1 MSFLNLAFPA
11 ETAIPFAQTLVG
23 LLAAYLRPALG
34 LGVLVT
40 FLMVFKPLIMGL
52 AQAAMLLVK
61 PRKSLEQR
69 ILAHK
74 FSGKRM
80 LNRMANEYSM
90 TQPSFAAELRN
101 MAARD

>member
-11 ETAIPFAQTLVG
+11 ETAIPFAQTMMG
-23 LLAAYLRPALG
+23 MLAAYMRPALG
-34 LGVLVT
+34 LGALVT
-40 FLMVFKPLIMGL
+40 FLMVFKPLLVGL
-52 AQAAMLLVK
+52 AQAVLLLVK

-74 FSGKRM
+74 FSGKLM
-80 LNRMANEYSM
+80 LNRMANEYSL
-90 TQPSFAAELRN
+90 TQPNFAAELRN

>member
-11 ETAIPFAQTLVG
+11 EAAIPFAQTLIG
-23 LLAAYLRPALG
+23 MLAAYMRPALG
-34 LGVLVT
+34 LGALVT
-40 FLMVFKPLIMGL
+40 VLMVFKPLLMGL
-52 AQAAMLLVK
+52 AQAALVLVK

-80 LNRMANEYSM
+80 LNRMANEYSL
-90 TQPSFAAELRN
+90 TQPNFANELRN

>member
-11 ETAIPFAQTLVG
+11 ETAIPFSQALIG
-23 LLAAYLRPALG
+23 MLAAYVRPALG
-34 LGVLVT
+34 LGALVT
-40 FLMVFKPLIMGL
+40 VLMVFKPLLLGL
-52 AQAAMLLVK
+52 AQAAVLLVK

-80 LNRMANEYSM
+80 LNRMANEYSL
-90 TQPSFAAELRN
+90 TQPNFANELRN

>member
-11 ETAIPFAQTLVG
+11 ETAIPFAQTLIG
-23 LLAAYLRPALG
+23 LLAAYMRPALG
-34 LGVLVT
+34 LGALVT

-52 AQAAMLLVK
+52 AQAAVLVFK

-90 TQPSFAAELRN
+90 TQPNFAAELRN

>member
-11 ETAIPFAQTLVG
+11 EAALPFAQSLMG
-23 LLAAYLRPALG
+23 MLAAYVRPALG
-34 LGVLVT
+34 LGAVVT
-40 FLMVFKPLIMGL
+40 LMMVFKPLILGL
-52 AQAAMLLVK
+52 AQAAVLLVK

-90 TQPSFAAELRN
+90 TQPNFAAELRN

>member
-11 ETAIPFAQTLVG
+11 ETAMPFAQTLFG
-23 LLAAYLRPALG
+23 LLAVYLRPALG
-34 LGVLVT
+34 LGALVT

-52 AQAAMLLVK
+52 AQAALALVK

-90 TQPSFAAELRN
+90 TQPNFAAELRN

>member
-11 ETAIPFAQTLVG
+11 EAALPFAQSFLG
-23 LLAAYLRPALG
+23 LMAAYVRPALG
-34 LGVLVT
+34 LGALVT
-40 FLMVFKPLIMGL
+40 LVMVFKPLILGL
-52 AQAAMLLVK
+52 AQAAVLLVK

-74 FSGKRM
+74 FSGKMM
-80 LNRMANEYSM
+80 LNRMANEYSLS
-90 TQPSFAAELRN
+90 QPSFAAELRN

>member
-1 MSFLNLAFPA
+1 MSFLNIAFPV
-11 ETAIPFAQTLVG
+11 ETAFPYMQTLMG
-23 LLAAYLRPALG
+23 MLAAYLRPALG
-34 LGVLVT
+34 LGALVT
-40 FLMVFKPLIMGL
+40 ALMVFKPLLMGL
-52 AQAAMLLVK
+52 VQAVVLVFK

-80 LNRMANEYSM
+80 LNRMANEYSL
-90 TQPSFAAELRN
+90 TQPNFANELRN